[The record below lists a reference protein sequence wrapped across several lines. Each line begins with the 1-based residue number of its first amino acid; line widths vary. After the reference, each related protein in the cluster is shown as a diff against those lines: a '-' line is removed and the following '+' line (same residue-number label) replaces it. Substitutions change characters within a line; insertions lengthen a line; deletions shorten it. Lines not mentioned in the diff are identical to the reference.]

1 MRLPTVYPST
11 RPIRP
16 GYRVLELF
24 LQNPEYFF
32 HGYSVP
38 FPSNVYRDEID
49 LSRIFTR
56 KNFLIDI
63 NFRTTCLSLAQIT
76 EGNIRTFRRIF
87 LHRII
92 SSAYPRN
99 LISRWAR
106 GWTEQGTAAGTRV
119 FARVARFT
127 IGTGG
132 RTRGKGEREEEE
144 EVVAE

>member
-1 MRLPTVYPST
+1 MD
-11 RPIRP
+11 IRS
-16 GYRVLELF
+16 L
-24 LQNPEYFF
+24 
-32 HGYSVP
+32 SP

-106 GWTEQGTAAGTRV
+106 GWTEHGTAAGTRV

-132 RTRGKGEREEEE
+132 RTRGKGEREEKE